1 MVAHGRQSHHAGNPE
16 AAPSDYLPDP
26 GAERSR
32 RAMDRRHRRLGYAIA
47 AVTVGSIVLCTG
59 PAWAHVTVDPGE
71 APKGGFAKL
80 AFRVPNER
88 DDSGTVQLEVELP
101 AEHPI
106 PFVSVRPKPG
116 WTASVETAPL
126 PAPVEEEGE
135 ETTEEGEEIT
145 EAVSRITWTGG
156 RIGPGE
162 FDDFEISAG
171 PLPDDTD
178 RLVFRALQTYESG
191 EVVRWI
197 EETPPGGEEPEFPAP
212 VLELTGEGGGH
223 GDDAAE
229 PAGDDAQVRATDDD
243 GEGDSDTL
251 AVVALVVG
259 AVGVLLGAGAFVQG
273 RRGASR

>member
-1 MVAHGRQSHHAGNPE
+1 MGRR
-16 AAPSDYLPDP
+16 Y
-26 GAERSR
+26 
-32 RAMDRRHRRLGYAIA
+32 RRLGYAIT

-106 PFVSVRPKPG
+106 PFVRVRPKPG

-126 PAPVEEEGE
+126 PTPVE
-135 ETTEEGEEIT
+135 EEGEEIT

-178 RLVFRALQTYESG
+178 RLVFKALQTYESG
-191 EVVRWI
+191 EIVRWI

-212 VLELTGEGGGH
+212 VLELTGQGGGQ

-229 PAGDDAQVRATDDD
+229 PAGDGAQVRATDDD

-259 AVGVLLGAGAFVQG
+259 AVGVIVGIGAFVQG
-273 RRGASR
+273 RRRGASR